1 MVFSIGVMTAGL
13 VSAVPLNTNAS
24 GPANGE
30 GSGLTE
36 SDNKT
41 TLQSVLCQYE

>member
-1 MVFSIGVMTAGL
+1 MGVSIGVLTAGL

-30 GSGLTE
+30 
-36 SDNKT
+36 
-41 TLQSVLCQYE
+41 VLA